1 MEVHI
6 MQDDAILDSCDCP
19 VIHEDV
25 VCSVRK
31 EMPDD
36 DLLMDLADAFKIFSD
51 FTRIKILYALIKA
64 EMCVCDISCLLGMSK
79 SSVSHQLRV
88 LRQANLVK
96 YRKEGRVI
104 YYSIADA
111 HVERIISQCMEH
123 VNE

>member
-1 MEVHI
+1 

-96 YRKEGRVI
+96 YLKEGRVI